1 MITIVGG
8 TGLLGRRVSARLLE
22 AGEVVRVVGRSAP
35 AEPVPGAQF
44 HAADLRAPATLPAAV
59 EGSAVVIAAA
69 HGMDPAA
76 GESPA
81 SVDRDGNL
89 ALIDAASAAGAKV
102 VLVSVIGA
110 APDHAL
116 ELHRMK
122 WAAEQRLRARS
133 GRWTI
138 VRASAYVETW
148 RGMLTQ
154 TARGDKGPMVFGT
167 GTNPVNFVA
176 VDDVATA
183 VVRAATDAGL
193 DGHVIE
199 VGGPENL
206 TLDQLAADV
215 SMGGNVRH
223 VPRVAL
229 HVMGQVARPFRPSM
243 ARAAREALALDRA
256 NLRFDVGA
264 SRAAY
269 PWLPCT
275 PVHSGQVTAPE
286 GEPGRHTG

>member
-22 AGEVVRVVGRSAP
+22 AGEVVRVVARSAP
-35 AEPVPGAQF
+35 TEPVPRAQF
-44 HAADLRAPATLPAAV
+44 HPADLRVPATLPAAV
-59 EGSAVVIAAA
+59 EGSDVVIAAA

-89 ALIDAASAAGAKV
+89 ALIDAAWGAGAKV
-102 VLVSVIGA
+102 VLVSVVGA
-110 APDHAL
+110 APDHAM

-122 WAAEQRLRARS
+122 WAAEQRLRAGL

-148 RGMLTQ
+148 RGVLTQ

-167 GTNPVNFVA
+167 GTNPINFVA
-176 VDDVATA
+176 VDDVAAA
-183 VVRAATDAGL
+183 VVRAATEAGL

-206 TLDQLAADV
+206 TLDELAREV
-215 SMGGNVRH
+215 SPGKVRH

-229 HVMGQVARPFRPSM
+229 HVMGQVARPLRPSM
-243 ARAAREALALDRA
+243 ARAARESLALDRA
-256 NLRFDVGA
+256 DLRFDARA

-269 PWLPCT
+269 PWLSCT
-275 PVHSGQVTAPE
+275 PVRNGPAATSAGERGQDAV
-286 GEPGRHTG
+286 